1 MIASSESV
9 KKEVIEVVLYFTEA
23 SITDLGQKVEKKMV
37 DTDKSV
43 YNDLLSNNPD
53 ARPLIETLFTC
64 YLAQCASCLD
74 QLDQELVLQPVC
86 RVIQQSFRLIEKFS
100 SVFNSKIYDISSTDF
115 PLGFIFRDRL
125 LDVNT
130 NMYYTRTTLLNVL
143 L

>member
-74 QLDQELVLQPVC
+74 QLDQEWVLQPVC
-86 RVIQQSFRLIEKFS
+86 RVI
-100 SVFNSKIYDISSTDF
+100 
-115 PLGFIFRDRL
+115 
-125 LDVNT
+125 
-130 NMYYTRTTLLNVL
+130 
-143 L
+143 